1 MPGNHA
7 RVYISHHNESKV
19 ENHVGV
25 AGRTP
30 SSAPN
35 RDIKQQNSPESS
47 LACAEDLKACARWC
61 ACTMPHAKTTMKWAT
76 GDKMVKY
83 VLYSGARIR
92 KGELANTEFFYREN
106 QLVTYHVNLQGG
118 FYT

>member
-1 MPGNHA
+1 M
-7 RVYISHHNESKV
+7 YISHHNESKV

-47 LACAEDLKACARWC
+47 PACAEDLKACARWC
-61 ACTMPHAKTTMKWAT
+61 ACTMPHAKATMKWAT
-76 GDKMVKY
+76 GDKMVNK
-83 VLYSGARIR
+83 VENNGGSTTL
-92 KGELANTEFFYREN
+92 NTVVN
-106 QLVTYHVNLQGG
+106 QPRLRSPILIFDEGDNTP
-118 FYT
+118 